1 VEKTSSPTMLG
12 ANMHPSNRRPLQMM
26 ATMADSAKT
35 EEDGQFAQQ
44 RNFTIP
50 LKGREKPVDFTPQF
64 WGSDAVRSQ

>member
-1 VEKTSSPTMLG
+1 
-12 ANMHPSNRRPLQMM
+12 MM